1 MYLSKVFIKNYRS
14 IKELEV
20 SFKKGKNVI
29 VGRNNSGKSN
39 IVKAI
44 DIVLGERSP
53 DWDKSENISENDFH
67 NGNTEEDIFIWCEL
81 TRDISS
87 DTGEIEDLNFSEAGK
102 TAYVKIQTPSQTDRY
117 NGDDYIIEIS
127 DEFDTD
133 QIEKLFYFELEE
145 GQSKLDANE
154 FKKMWIGGKSYC
166 KKTLEQEFS
175 NAKKIAFAFMAKKED
190 GKIIKHL
197 SFFYTDDEAN
207 WKVGSNAGSLRNF
220 FLQSAIIPAFRDT
233 KDQLR
238 INQWSWYGKLLKQYI
253 DTENQDLKTAFGEV
267 KKASDN
273 VFKDLQ
279 SKICDK
285 KTNIA
290 FPGTT
295 ISFKFNP
302 DTKQDIYK
310 NALIYVDDGFNSE
323 LADKGSGI
331 QSAVTISLFD
341 FYIREVVH
349 TSGSLLVIEEPELYL
364 HPHGRRVISD
374 RLNHFLDGGKN
385 QVIVTTHSTE
395 FIVPVSEE
403 LNIICVQKKNDG
415 TVAKNTSFSTP
426 KRKQI
431 LIRKQHAEMFFADA
445 VILTEDAKYILEELA
460 KEVHGASKDWLNEN
474 NISVLNVGGKTEF
487 WKYAEV
493 LQELEIPFFIIPDF
507 DFLNNGISDYF
518 TKLKF
523 TQDRIN
529 ELNTLKSTYSLTGFK
544 NLANLQ
550 STEQD
555 GVKEYM
561 SKLKDENIFLLSG
574 ELEDLYLEDKK
585 PHYTKEQGVLETI
598 ATMIENGEKISDFI
612 VADDFLDFFV
622 FFREKM
628 QILDNPST
636 LNLAEESD
644 GIESES
650 DITPEDLPF

>member
-20 SFKKGKNVI
+20 FFKKGKNVI

-81 TRDISS
+81 TRDISNL
-87 DTGEIEDLNFSEAGK
+87 GELEDLIFSETGK
-102 TAYVKIQTPSQTDRY
+102 TAYVKIQTPSPTDRY
-117 NGDDYIIEIS
+117 TGEDYSIEIS
-127 DEFDTD
+127 DEFDGD
-133 QIEKLFYFELEE
+133 QIEKLFYFESEE
-145 GQSKLDANE
+145 GQSKLDSNE
-154 FKKMWIGGKSYC
+154 YKKMWIGGKSYC
-166 KKTLEQEFS
+166 KLTLDQEFS
-175 NAKKIAFAFMAKKED
+175 NIKKIAFAFMAKKEE
-190 GKIIKHL
+190 GKIIKFL
-197 SFFYTDDEAN
+197 SFFYTDDDTN

-253 DTENQDLKTAFGEV
+253 DTENPDLKTAFGEV

-273 VFKDLQ
+273 VFRALQ
-279 SKICDK
+279 NKICDK
-285 KTNIA
+285 KTAIA

-295 ISFKFNP
+295 ISFQFNP

-341 FYIREVVH
+341 FYIREVAHV
-349 TSGSLLVIEEPELYL
+349 SGSLLVIEEPELYL

-403 LNIICVQKKNDG
+403 LNIICVQKKNNG
-415 TVAKNTSFSTP
+415 TVAKNASFNTP

-431 LIRKQHAEMFFADA
+431 LIRKQHAEMFFADV

-460 KEVHGASKDWLNEN
+460 KEVSGASKDWLNEN
-474 NISVLNVGGKTEF
+474 NISILNVGGKTEF

-518 TKLKF
+518 TKLEF
-523 TQDRIN
+523 IQDKIDR
-529 ELNTLKSTYSLTGFK
+529 LNTLKSTCSLTNIK
-544 NLANLQ
+544 KLASLQ
-550 STEQD
+550 NTEQES
-555 GVKEYM
+555 VEKYITE
-561 SKLKDENIFLLSG
+561 LKDENIFLLSG
-574 ELEDLYLEDKK
+574 ELEDFYLESKK
-585 PHYTKEQGVLETI
+585 PRYTKEQGVLETI

-612 VADDFLDFFV
+612 AAGYFLDFFT
-622 FFREKM
+622 FFRNKM
-628 QILDNPST
+628 QIVDAPNTTS
-636 LNLAEESD
+636 LAEETNEI
-644 GIESES
+644 GSES
-650 DITPEDLPF
+650 DINLDDLPF